1 MVPLTTNE
9 DPPSRVDTRVAIVR
23 QDRPKGHPKRV
34 IGVTHKWFKPFQNR
48 ERIKIFDSIFGKG
61 KRVYHAGGYLGADG
75 VIWVLAELPKNIQV
89 INGDNVKP

>member
-34 IGVTHKWFKPFQNR
+34 IGVTHKWFKPLRNR
-48 ERIKIFDSIFGKG
+48 ERIKTFDSIFGKG
-61 KRVYHAGGYLGADG
+61 KRVYHAGGYLGADE